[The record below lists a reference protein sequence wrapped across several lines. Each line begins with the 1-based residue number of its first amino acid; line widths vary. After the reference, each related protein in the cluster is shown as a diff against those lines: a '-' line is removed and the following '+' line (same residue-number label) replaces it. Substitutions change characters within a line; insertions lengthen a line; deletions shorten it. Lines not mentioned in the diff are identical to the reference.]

1 MGRFRQYLD
10 LLAKTNGLAQGGE
23 SVQWLF
29 FPGMLAESRA
39 KWWGDFKH
47 RHADHEGVDICF
59 YRLTAGA
66 TPGPA
71 TGTVRRLETETTVP
85 AFSRGTIRNI
95 CPDFLGHSIV
105 TEPEEFN
112 NGPSRVLL
120 VYSHLSPAAGLT
132 PGTRVEHGQSLARLF
147 DTASKGSILLPHLH
161 LSCIE
166 VPLGTP
172 DAALDWT
179 LFPYRDKVNLIN
191 PVFL

>member
-1 MGRFRQYLD
+1 MKRFRRYLD
-10 LLAKTNGLAQGGE
+10 LLANINGLGQGE
-23 SVQWLF
+23 QAVQWLF

-39 KWWGDFKH
+39 KWWGDFKR

-59 YRLTAGA
+59 HR
-66 TPGPA
+66 PA
-71 TGTVRRLETETTVP
+71 QCPVRRLETETMIP
-85 AFSRGTIRNI
+85 AFSGGIIRNI

-105 TEPEEFN
+105 TEPEEFSS
-112 NGPSRVLL
+112 GPFRVLL
-120 VYSHLSPAAGLT
+120 VYSHLSPVAGLT
-132 PGTRVEHGQSLARLF
+132 PGTRVEQGQILAKLF

-166 VPLGTP
+166 TPLGIP

-179 LFPYRDKVNLIN
+179 LFPYRDKVNPIN